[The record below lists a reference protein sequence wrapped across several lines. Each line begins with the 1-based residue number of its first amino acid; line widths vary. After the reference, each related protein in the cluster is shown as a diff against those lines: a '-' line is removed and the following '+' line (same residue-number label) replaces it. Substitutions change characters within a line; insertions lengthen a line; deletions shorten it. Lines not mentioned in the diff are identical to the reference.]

1 MVPQEKTV
9 SYKHFKHN
17 LGRQKGLDMVFGYL
31 KAHLT
36 LLPVAGRRSKPLG
49 RNPTASGRRRLTG
62 DGIQIHGLPPGAPH
76 LHALPAGDAHPH
88 VVPRHRLDPA
98 PLVLRLV

>member
-1 MVPQEKTV
+1 MMVPQEKTV

-36 LLPVAGRRSKPLG
+36 LLPVAAV
-49 RNPTASGRRRLTG
+49 NP
-62 DGIQIHGLPPGAPH
+62 
-76 LHALPAGDAHPH
+76 
-88 VVPRHRLDPA
+88 
-98 PLVLRLV
+98 